1 MTQVKNEG
9 YLGNINVKRA
19 GVEQGWTQD
28 QVDEYI
34 KCSENPNHFIENYVK
49 IISLDE
55 GLVNFRLYDYQE
67 RLIDHFHDNRFS
79 VCLACRQSGKSITVC
94 AYLLWYVCFH
104 PEQTVAVLAN
114 KGSTAREMLARITT
128 MLEHIPFFLQPGT
141 KVLNK
146 GSINFENN
154 SRIIAS
160 ATSAASIR
168 GLSVNL
174 LYLDEFAFVENAE
187 VFYTGTYPVI
197 TSGKNSKV
205 IVTSTANGV
214 GNMFHKIWEG
224 AITGSSQYKH
234 FQVDW
239 SDVPGRDKKWKEETI
254 ANTSQMQFEQE
265 FGNSFLGT
273 GRTLIQADTLLG
285 MHGANAQEL
294 YGASKVYHRPK
305 ENHTYIMTVD
315 VAEGKG
321 LDYSAWSIIDI
332 TKGNEWHQVCTF
344 RDNMISPLLLPDLIN
359 KWGIAYNNAMV
370 IVENN
375 GQGAM
380 VCNEMHYNLEYDNMF
395 MSNTI
400 KSDGIGL
407 RMTRKTKAIGCAT
420 LKEVLEEN
428 KLHIP
433 DSHTIQ
439 ELTTFVS
446 KGQSWEADGGNHD
459 DMVMTL
465 VLFGWFVSTPLFTD
479 MTDEQLKM
487 LLFAER
493 QREIEEDV
501 LPFGIINSYNEE
513 EEESFVDGEGDVWT
527 TDRRFPNKFW

>member
-1 MTQVKNEG
+1 
-9 YLGNINVKRA
+9 
-19 GVEQGWTQD
+19 
-28 QVDEYI
+28 
-34 KCSENPNHFIENYVK
+34 
-49 IISLDE
+49 
-55 GLVNFRLYDYQE
+55 
-67 RLIDHFHDNRFS
+67 
-79 VCLACRQSGKSITVC
+79 
-94 AYLLWYVCFH
+94 
-104 PEQTVAVLAN
+104 
-114 KGSTAREMLARITT
+114 
-128 MLEHIPFFLQPGT
+128 
-141 KVLNK
+141 
-146 GSINFENN
+146 
-154 SRIIAS
+154 
-160 ATSAASIR
+160 
-168 GLSVNL
+168 
-174 LYLDEFAFVENAE
+174 
-187 VFYTGTYPVI
+187 
-197 TSGKNSKV
+197 
-205 IVTSTANGV
+205 
-214 GNMFHKIWEG
+214 MFHKIWEG

-294 YGASKVYHRPK
+294 YGAIKVYERPK

-332 TKGNEWHQVCTF
+332 TKGNEWYQVCTF

-359 KWGIAYNNAMV
+359 KWGVAYNNAMV

-420 LKEVLEEN
+420 IKEVLEEN

-501 LPFGIINSYNEE
+501 LPFGIINSYNDE
-513 EEESFVDGEGDVWT
+513 EEESFVDGDGDAWT
-527 TDRRFPNKFW
+527 TDSRFPNKFW